1 MGAAKKKKTETI
13 VTTIEYA
20 RISSDGKKGSRKIKH
35 FKTGKLSAAM
45 RRFFAERGDDTELMP
60 TRVWQSKYA
69 R

>member
-1 MGAAKKKKTETI
+1 MGTAKTKKIET

-20 RISSDGKKGSRKIKH
+20 RISSDGKKGSRERKYY
-35 FKTGKLSAAM
+35 KTGNLSAAM

-60 TRVWQSKYA
+60 TRVWQIKYA

>member
-1 MGAAKKKKTETI
+1 MGATKKKKIEV

-20 RISSDGKKGSRKIKH
+20 RISSDGKKGTRKRAYY
-35 FKTGKLSAAM
+35 KTGKLSAAM